1 MLKKKLISQSKKEM
15 ENVTQAKLR
24 IKTLEQPFRK
34 LWELF
39 CLLEVKAII
48 QVFERGEGTLNDMLL
63 TDYTI
68 QIYTYRVVGHGPLQ
82 N

>member
-1 MLKKKLISQSKKEM
+1 MLKKKLIRQSKKEM

-48 QVFERGEGTLNDMLL
+48 
-63 TDYTI
+63 
-68 QIYTYRVVGHGPLQ
+68 
-82 N
+82 

>member
-34 LWELF
+34 L
-39 CLLEVKAII
+39 
-48 QVFERGEGTLNDMLL
+48 
-63 TDYTI
+63 
-68 QIYTYRVVGHGPLQ
+68 
-82 N
+82 